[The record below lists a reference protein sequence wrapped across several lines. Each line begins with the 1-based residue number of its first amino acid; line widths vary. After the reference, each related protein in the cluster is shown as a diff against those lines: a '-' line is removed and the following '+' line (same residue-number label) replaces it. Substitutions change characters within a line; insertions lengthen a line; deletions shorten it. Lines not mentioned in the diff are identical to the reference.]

1 MTQHPPEKRP
11 LVMRIITRLAGG
23 GPPVHATILNR
34 RLPELGF
41 DSVLVFGNCA
51 ETEKNM
57 EYLLQ
62 PDDQIERIPEL
73 GAAPSPLHDLLALYK
88 LWRLIRRYK
97 PDIVHT
103 HTAKAGF
110 LGRIAAWLAACPH
123 VIHTFHGHVLEG
135 YFSPRVNQAVQ
146 FAERSLG
153 ALSEALLTVSK
164 QQADELSHRFAV
176 APESKFHVVP
186 LGLDLGP
193 YLELPPP
200 DFHAA
205 KLQLLWLG
213 RFVPIKNL
221 ELLLKIAVH
230 LQAKSLPVEITL
242 AGEGP
247 LKPEFEAALAQH
259 GLRNVTLLPWQDDI
273 RPVLAQSHM
282 LIMTSH
288 REGTPLSLIQGMASG
303 RPFLSTAAGGTV
315 DLGTGIPRLERDSW
329 WYDNAIL
336 AASNPDAFR
345 SVLAKLLAQRAWLER
360 MSRHSRRFA
369 AEQFSEVRL
378 AEDIAQLYNGLIG
391 APSAQARSAFG
402 VRV

>member
-1 MTQHPPEKRP
+1 MEKRP

-34 RLPELGF
+34 RIAEFGY
-41 DSVLVFGNCA
+41 DSLLVFGNCA

-62 PDDQIERIPEL
+62 PEDKVERLPEL

-88 LWRLIRRYK
+88 LWRLIRKYR

-110 LGRIAAWLAACPH
+110 LGRIAAWLAGCPH

-146 FAERSLG
+146 LAERSLG

-164 QQADELSHRFAV
+164 QQAEELSGRFGV
-176 APESKFHVVP
+176 APSEKFHVVP
-186 LGLDLGP
+186 LGLDLTP

-200 DFHAA
+200 NFREPV
-205 KLQLLWLG
+205 LRLLWLG

-221 ELLLKIAVH
+221 ELLLKIAAH
-230 LQAKSLPVEITL
+230 LQAKSVPAEITL

-247 LKPEFEAALAQH
+247 LKADFEAAVQQMRLE
-259 GLRNVTLLPWQDDI
+259 NVKLLPWQDDI
-273 RPVLAQSHM
+273 RPVLANAHM

-288 REGTPLSLIQGMASG
+288 REGTPLSLIQGMAAG

-315 DLGTGIPRLERDSW
+315 DLGTGIPRLETNSW
-329 WYDNAIL
+329 WYDNAVL
-336 AASNPDAFR
+336 AAANPEAFAGVMER
-345 SVLAKLLAQRAWLER
+345 LLQQRASLER
-360 MSRHSRRFA
+360 MSRNAREFA
-369 AEQFSEVRL
+369 ANQFSENRL
-378 AEDIAQLYNGLIG
+378 TEDIAQLYNGLISG
-391 APSAQARSAFG
+391 ACSGAISPLGARI
-402 VRV
+402 

>member
-1 MTQHPPEKRP
+1 MSEKRP

-34 RLPELGF
+34 RISEYGY
-41 DSVLVFGNCA
+41 DSLLVFGNCA
-51 ETEKNM
+51 EAEKNM

-62 PDDQIERIPEL
+62 PDDKVERVPEL

-88 LWRLIRRYK
+88 VWRLIRRYK

-110 LGRIAAWLAACPH
+110 LGRIAAWLAGCPH

-153 ALSEALLTVSK
+153 TLSEALLTVSK
-164 QQADELSHRFAV
+164 QQADELSNRFGV
-176 APESKFHVVP
+176 APNEKFHVVP
-186 LGLDLGP
+186 LGLDLAP
-193 YLELPPP
+193 YLGIPPP
-200 DFHAA
+200 SFEEPV
-205 KLQLLWLG
+205 LRLLWLG

-221 ELLLKIAVH
+221 ELLLKIASH
-230 LQAKSLPVEITL
+230 LQTKSIPVEITL

-247 LKPEFEAALAQH
+247 LKEDFEESVAQLQ
-259 GLRNVTLLPWQDDI
+259 LRNVQILPWQDDI
-273 RPVLAQSHM
+273 RPALANSHM

-288 REGTPLSLIQGMASG
+288 REGTPLSLIQGMAAG

-315 DLGTGIPRLERDSW
+315 DLGTGIPRLESNSW
-329 WYDNAIL
+329 WYDNAVL
-336 AASNPDAFR
+336 AAANPEAFG
-345 SVLAKLLAQRAWLER
+345 SVLVRLLQQRRSLER
-360 MSRHSRRFA
+360 MSQNARAFA
-369 AEQFSEVRL
+369 ASQFSESRL
-378 AEDIAQLYNGLIG
+378 AEDIAQLYNGLIAG
-391 APSAQARSAFG
+391 SDARAKSALGVSA
-402 VRV
+402 

>member
-1 MTQHPPEKRP
+1 MKEKRP

-34 RLPELGF
+34 RIAEFGY
-41 DSVLVFGNCA
+41 DSLLVFGNCA

-62 PDDQIERIPEL
+62 PEDRVERLPEL

-88 LWRLIRRYK
+88 LWRLIRKYK

-110 LGRIAAWLAACPH
+110 LGRIAAWLAGCPH

-146 FAERSLG
+146 LAERSLG

-164 QQADELSHRFAV
+164 QQAEELSGRFAV
-176 APESKFHVVP
+176 APSEKFHVVP
-186 LGLDLGP
+186 LGLDLTP

-200 DFHAA
+200 NFSEPV
-205 KLQLLWLG
+205 LRLLWLG

-221 ELLLKIAVH
+221 ELLLKVAAR
-230 LQAKSLPVEITL
+230 LQERSVPVEMTL

-247 LKPEFEAALAQH
+247 LKADFEASVQQMRLQ
-259 GLRNVTLLPWQDDI
+259 NVKLLPWQDDI
-273 RPVLAQSHM
+273 RPVLANAHL

-288 REGTPLSLIQGMASG
+288 REGTPLSLIQGMAAG

-315 DLGTGIPRLERDSW
+315 DLGTGIPRLETNSW
-329 WYDNAIL
+329 WYDNAVL
-336 AASNPDAFR
+336 AAANPEAFG
-345 SVLAKLLAQRAWLER
+345 SVLERLLQQRSTLER
-360 MSRHSRRFA
+360 MSRNARAFA
-369 AEQFSEVRL
+369 AGQFSESRL
-378 AEDIAQLYNGLIG
+378 TEDIAQLYNGLIARDYSG
-391 APSAQARSAFG
+391 ARSPLGA
-402 VRV
+402 RI